1 MRVRKTQHLNKFK
14 THRVPRDRVRELH
27 LKLFDIKRNYDRTH

>member
-1 MRVRKTQHLNKFK
+1 MREKTRISTNVK

>member
-1 MRVRKTQHLNKFK
+1 MREKTHLNKFK